1 MAIDFY
7 FDFSSPY
14 GYFASTRID
23 DLARRH
29 GRSVRWRPYVMGA
42 VMKITG
48 AKPIPERPLIADYGK
63 RDMHRCA
70 RRLRVPFAL
79 PSPFPVPSVAASRAY
94 YWVGDGDEARAKA
107 LAGALYA
114 AYFGEGRNIAEPAVV
129 AAVTE
134 QCLGIGRDAALEAL
148 QEPSIKER
156 LRRETDAAIERG
168 VFGSPFFLVDGE
180 PFWGHDRLWE
190 IEEWLRTG
198 GW

>member
-14 GYFASTRID
+14 GYFASTQID
-23 DLARRH
+23 AAAERH
-29 GRSVRWRPYVMGA
+29 GRRVRWRPYVMGA

-48 AKPIPERPLIADYGK
+48 ARPIPDRPLIADYGK
-63 RDMHRCA
+63 RDMYRCA
-70 RRLRVPFAL
+70 RRLGVPFEL

-94 YWVGDGDEARAKA
+94 YWVADRDETRAKA
-107 LAGALYA
+107 LAGALFA
-114 AYFGEGRNIAEPAVV
+114 AYFGEGRNIGEPEVV
-129 AAVTE
+129 AGVVE
-134 QCLGIGRDAALEAL
+134 QSLGIGRDAALEAL
-148 QEPSIKER
+148 KDPSIKER

-190 IEEWLRTG
+190 VDEWLRTG